1 MINYKIVYKII
12 GSLLFIEAAL
22 MSGSLLVSLIYK
34 EDDIF
39 AFIVSIIITAF
50 FGFIMKFMGRNAE
63 NRLSRRDSFLVVT
76 LSWALFSLFG
86 TIPFLT
92 GGYLHSFTDAY
103 FETMSGFTTTG
114 ATIIDDVEVMPHGIL
129 FWRSLTHWIG
139 GLGIVFFTI
148 ALLPCRRQHQGV
160 LGRGYRTLQ
169 IEVASQAVHEREMDL
184 DRLSCHIRHLHDRL

>member
-1 MINYKIVYKII
+1 MINHKIVYKII

-76 LSWALFSLFG
+76 LSWAADISIASPMPISRRCPASLRQV
-86 TIPFLT
+86 PP
-92 GGYLHSFTDAY
+92 SS
-103 FETMSGFTTTG
+103 TM
-114 ATIIDDVEVMPHGIL
+114 
-129 FWRSLTHWIG
+129 
-139 GLGIVFFTI
+139 
-148 ALLPCRRQHQGV
+148 
-160 LGRGYRTLQ
+160 
-169 IEVASQAVHEREMDL
+169 
-184 DRLSCHIRHLHDRL
+184 

>member
-1 MINYKIVYKII
+1 MINHKIVYKII

-76 LSWALFSLFG
+76 LSWALFSLSARYPSSPADIS
-86 TIPFLT
+86 TASPMPISRRCPASLRQAPP
-92 GGYLHSFTDAY
+92 SS
-103 FETMSGFTTTG
+103 TM
-114 ATIIDDVEVMPHGIL
+114 
-129 FWRSLTHWIG
+129 
-139 GLGIVFFTI
+139 
-148 ALLPCRRQHQGV
+148 
-160 LGRGYRTLQ
+160 
-169 IEVASQAVHEREMDL
+169 
-184 DRLSCHIRHLHDRL
+184 